1 MRLVRQWTIIQE
13 NAFNYNH
20 LNSTE
25 KFKLIHTLC
34 VEPSQLDARL
44 SSLHKVSN
52 MTSLDCPHSAGPVLT
67 FLTSPVRAPN
77 RASFMGI

>member
-1 MRLVRQWTIIQE
+1 MGLISQWTIILE

-25 KFKLIHTLC
+25 NFKIIHTIC

-44 SSLHKVSN
+44 SSLHKVSSK
-52 MTSLDCPHSAGPVLT
+52 TSLDFPHSAGPVVT
-67 FLTSPVRAPN
+67 FLTSSVRAPS
-77 RASFMGI
+77 RANFMGM

>member
-44 SSLHKVSN
+44 SSFPISA
-52 MTSLDCPHSAGPVLT
+52 SLCGQLW
-67 FLTSPVRAPN
+67 
-77 RASFMGI
+77 ASVYRGE